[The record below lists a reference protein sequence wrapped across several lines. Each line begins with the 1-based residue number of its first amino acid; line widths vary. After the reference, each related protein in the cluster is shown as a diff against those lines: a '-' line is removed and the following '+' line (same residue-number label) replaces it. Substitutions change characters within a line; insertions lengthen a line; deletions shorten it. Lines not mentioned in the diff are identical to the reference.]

1 MKKIL
6 RQKFEFQSISQFRN
20 ILMGIAITEVLFVHL
35 FNWLHF
41 PSAFVILSSKMV
53 FTQGFLLLSGIGLYY
68 SYVKNSDTVG
78 FYCRRIKRMWLPYM
92 LMALPFVLI
101 FMFLRDDIT
110 IIKAI
115 GWITSIGYFFP
126 GETQYCNMWYI
137 AVSLLYYALFP
148 LMFHFIF
155 SNKNGIWFRYALLI
169 IVSIS
174 ITIAIYLYMPTY
186 YHLVSIGL
194 PKQTMF
200 IVGIGIG
207 YLCYRKMKVNLMVL
221 IVTTLSLYL
230 LFYSLRHSNVLYAQ
244 YASMTEKLFTIPI
257 ICLVLFKIKPYVSYL
272 FNCLQWMGKYT
283 LEIYVLHLM
292 IKHLLFLLDVNGI
305 LMAFVSIISSIILA
319 PYVNRITNNLTTR
332 TMQLLGVR
340 I

>member
-1 MKKIL
+1 
-6 RQKFEFQSISQFRN
+6 
-20 ILMGIAITEVLFVHL
+20 MGIAITEVLFQHS

-41 PSAFVILSSKMV
+41 PSVFVILSSKMV

-68 SYVKNSDTVG
+68 SYMKNSDAIN
-78 FYCRRIKRMWLPYM
+78 FYFRRIKRMWLPYM

-101 FMFLRDDIT
+101 FMFLQDDIT

-126 GETQYCNMWYI
+126 DETQYCNMWYI
-137 AVSLLYYALFP
+137 AISLLCYALFP

-155 SNKNGIWFRYALLI
+155 SNKNGMWFRYALLI
-169 IVSIS
+169 AISAS
-174 ITIAIYLYMPTY
+174 ITIVVYLCVPAY

-200 IVGIGIG
+200 VVGIGIG
-207 YLCYRKMKVNLMVL
+207 YLSYKKIKVNLMALV
-221 IVTTLSLYL
+221 ITTFLLYL
-230 LFYSLRHSNVLYAQ
+230 LFYSLRHNNVLYAQ
-244 YASMTEKLFTIPI
+244 YASMSEKLFTIPI

-305 LMAFVSIISSIILA
+305 LMVFVSIISSIILA
-319 PYVNRITNNLTTR
+319 PYVNRITTNLTNR